1 MRGGLSER
9 AKGHLAALAAAC
21 LFGLMSP
28 VCKVAMSSGVVDG
41 PALATMRVCGSAC
54 MFWLISFCV
63 PGQRIRRRDWLP
75 LVGMS
80 LCGMALNQFL
90 YVTGVQHTSPTN
102 GCVIGTST
110 PIMALLL
117 SAVFLKMRI
126 TWRRGVGIALACAGA
141 LLLLLG
147 SAQGIGG
154 HLKGDAMCLC
164 SQVAAACYF
173 VFFGRLIRR
182 YRVITL
188 MKWLFTISA
197 VVVLPIF
204 GPHLAALEWEALRPV
219 EWLSCTYVVCIG
231 TFVCYLL
238 LNAGQSRLAPPV
250 VASYNYVQPVI
261 AAAAGI
267 LWGVDAL
274 TWQKVAAILLIAA
287 GVWNVTRHTAPTVA
301 KTEGSAE

>member
-1 MRGGLSER
+1 MRRENV
-9 AKGHLAALAAAC
+9 KGHLAALAAAC

-28 VCKVAMSSGVVDG
+28 VCKVAMSSGALDG
-41 PALATMRVCGSAC
+41 PALASLRVCGSAC
-54 MFWLISFCV
+54 MFWAISCVV
-63 PGQRIRRRDWLP
+63 PGQRVRRRDWP
-75 LVGMS
+75 ALVAMS

-90 YVTGVQHTSPTN
+90 YVTGIQYTSPTN

-117 SAVFLKMRI
+117 SALFLRIRI
-126 TWRRGVGIALACAGA
+126 TWRRGVGVALACSGA
-141 LLLLLG
+141 LVLLLG
-147 SAQGIGG
+147 SACGTGG

-164 SQVAAACYF
+164 SQMAAACYF

-197 VVVLPIF
+197 VAVLPIF
-204 GPHLAALEWEALRPV
+204 GPHLAQVSWAALQPT
-219 EWLSCTYVVCIG
+219 EWLSCAYVVCIG

-250 VASYNYVQPVI
+250 VAAYNYVQPLI

-274 TWQKVAAILLIAA
+274 SWQKVAAIMLIAA
-287 GVWNVTRHTAPTVA
+287 GVWLVSRPNTPTPHLPSSRHP
-301 KTEGSAE
+301 